1 MTKNSPLQGPCSG
14 SIRARQ
20 SHFIGRASQPAR
32 LLLTSPRFLREAAFG
47 LFWNAGL
54 LQIGLFSP
62 AGLSCAASCRALFCW
77 PFLLGALVWSLPY
90 FLIRGAFLIRGP
102 LARGLGMLASS
113 DFRPSAGESLFRLVL
128 GSSCRCYATH
138 CSGRPPDGKGVAA
151 HLTKCCADE
160 TYTYALFPI
169 IYRCFSESPNS
180 LIVLGHS
187 ARPKTRF
194 SVDSV
199 S

>member
-1 MTKNSPLQGPCSG
+1 MLRFDSCAPESLYRPCLPAGQAPSYLPSLPPGSCIRPLLECGPVAN
-14 SIRARQ
+14 R
-20 SHFIGRASQPAR
+20 P
-32 LLLTSPRFLREAAFG
+32 LLTCGPILC
-47 LFWNAGL
+47 GL
-54 LQIGLFSP
+54 LSGLV
-62 AGLSCAASCRALFCW
+62 LLAL
-77 PFLLGALVWSLPY
+77 A
-90 FLIRGAFLIRGP
+90 
-102 LARGLGMLASS
+102 ARGLGLVVALFLIAGLFLFEALLRGAWVPASS
-113 DFRPSAGESLFRLVL
+113 DFRPLAWRVPFLLVL